1 MKVFDMCGVNFQ
13 GKFFEPKNISKKA
26 YKTKNMLSEILH
38 TKINGKSNSDLLK
51 NLPFDVFI
59 YCKNPTQKA
68 INPRLSFLIETQ
80 ETPNQIGLLALKHLN
95 YKDKN
100 NVEKVRDFI
109 LNFKQAYEKNR
120 GVPPLSNREK
130 NVKLAELILLGYFN
144 NKSV

>member
-1 MKVFDMCGVNFQ
+1 MKVIDMCSVNFQ
-13 GKFFEPKNISKKA
+13 GKFIEPKNISKKA

-68 INPRLSFLIETQ
+68 INPKLSFLIETD

-95 YKDKN
+95 YKDEN
-100 NVEKVRDFI
+100 YVEKVRDFI

-120 GVPPLSNREK
+120 GVLPLSNREK